1 MKNPQKLAFLE
12 VVGGLVLGLLAR
24 LAGATGSVFKRALPE
39 TKGLG

>member
-24 LAGATGSVFKRALPE
+24 LAGAVST
-39 TKGLG
+39 LGRIIISRPQPR